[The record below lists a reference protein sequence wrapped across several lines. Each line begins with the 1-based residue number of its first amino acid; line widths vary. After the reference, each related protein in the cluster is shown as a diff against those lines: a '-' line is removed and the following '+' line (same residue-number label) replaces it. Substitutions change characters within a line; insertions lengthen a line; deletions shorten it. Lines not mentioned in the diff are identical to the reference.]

1 MYNIEGQNKILVNIV
16 LGVGDNEGQ
25 NLTFTGLHFFFDNW
39 DVENMNRPFFFLFN
53 SFFMVCRHFVS
64 SGGQKRKEIT

>member
-25 NLTFTGLHFFFDNW
+25 NLTYTGLHFFFDNW
-39 DVENMNRPFFFLFN
+39 DVENMN
-53 SFFMVCRHFVS
+53 
-64 SGGQKRKEIT
+64 